1 MFKVFFDLED
11 FFDFVKWLFLWL
23 LCVCVVLCIIV
34 FGWHVAIFSIV
45 RETLSNTPTAMV
57 STADVLDVYVVGTK
71 KNATQVYAYNTSTDA
86 PYVLTLASDFSSKDF
101 WNQFAQ
107 FVTDDYDVS
116 IVDAKC
122 IANVAA
128 EQ

>member
-1 MFKVFFDLED
+1 MFFDFWD
-11 FFDFVKWLFLWL
+11 FLDFVKWILLYL

-57 STADVLDVYVVGTK
+57 STADVLDGYVVDTK

-86 PYVLTLASDFSSKDF
+86 PYVLTLASDFSNKSS
-101 WNQFAQ
+101 WEQYVQ

>member
-1 MFKVFFDLED
+1 
-11 FFDFVKWLFLWL
+11 
-23 LCVCVVLCIIV
+23 
-34 FGWHVAIFSIV
+34 
-45 RETLSNTPTAMV
+45 MV
-57 STADVLDVYVVGTK
+57 STADVLDGYVVDTK

-86 PYVLTLASDFSSKDF
+86 PYVLTLASDFSNKSS
-101 WNQFAQ
+101 WEQYVQ
-107 FVTDDYDVS
+107 FVTDDYAVS